1 MKEKRKM
8 SLNKDNK
15 KSYKGNVGIV
25 IRKILAVALSIGLMI
40 TAAEAIRLFNQWYA
54 SRHNE
59 TNITVQQEEISME
72 EVKALVEEYRAAGND
87 ETKISALNEKLK
99 DPKYMEALY
108 RGFKE
113 EMVIALGL
121 DPEKVEVFEARD
133 GIFLIDKTRVAGK
146 LMVDHTGQ
154 INPAVKYLNKEGK
167 NPPIPKDMK
176 DMYYDISRDFALSGM
191 IGIETFD
198 GHYSNLEYLQDYQLD
213 LGDDVR

>member
-1 MKEKRKM
+1 MKEKRKV

-99 DPKYMEALY
+99 DPKYMEA
-108 RGFKE
+108 
-113 EMVIALGL
+113 
-121 DPEKVEVFEARD
+121 
-133 GIFLIDKTRVAGK
+133 
-146 LMVDHTGQ
+146 
-154 INPAVKYLNKEGK
+154 
-167 NPPIPKDMK
+167 
-176 DMYYDISRDFALSGM
+176 
-191 IGIETFD
+191 
-198 GHYSNLEYLQDYQLD
+198 
-213 LGDDVR
+213 